1 MSKTKKYSLAYW
13 AKKCMNAWTPE
24 KDILLAVQTLIKIG
38 SHPEIDFSGTPL
50 ELATALYLERFKRG
64 TPWSGFFPT
73 PAPVADRAAEA
84 LNITSGMVV
93 LDPGCG
99 FGSLS
104 RAVEQR
110 GGIPIPVEYS
120 NAVIPIA
127 QAIWGDDRIHYADF
141 TDGFR
146 PPAFDAVIVNPP
158 YGKVFG
164 SSDATLD
171 FMTRIADLSKSNTRV
186 VAILPRGY
194 MQKERPKANVTLR
207 TRFMLINEFDL
218 PPDTFKPLTH
228 IATTLYV
235 LGVTKDGALVNELQ
249 AKPKE
254 TKPEDH
260 EVYKL
265 QNATPSTPDPEL
277 DEAEEEQ
284 TVRTFG
290 IEVDGDLVRV
300 DYDPKR
306 QIGPDVCFN
315 FHGPTVSA
323 TGYITR
329 FAAREPAEDL
339 YALAQREAHSLVAA
353 WQKQRVNNQRAWPV
367 KYAGDVAVQV
377 DEQVVRGYPISWN
390 DHDQEWRIWLR
401 REARV
406 VTLKMDDILEN
417 WVTYFATHLQSGDHI
432 VYRELNHRVEA
443 DVVRV
448 VPGTACAVEVTR
460 RHDGWKCFVS
470 PADLVGLWDAQNVS
484 PAERGETFSVPNF
497 GIANT
502 DPLDM
507 MDDAFTAW
515 AAAIEETSPQA
526 AAGWRQVRAEK
537 QATGCASWPRLS
549 ADDNRPRAE
558 LPGQLRQWYA
568 AHPTQILQHSTST
581 AYEAWGDDHLTIMQP
596 QGERGLPWTVCYATR
611 LPSAQDAGEYVPL
624 LLTLITPGDD
634 MGNVQGATLFEAL
647 AVLREHLQGWGVE
660 TRLTLQ
666 PRDSAWN
673 ATVLRELLEIIS
685 RGAPVLIADD
695 DLGLPT
701 IHHIPNPEH
710 MGFGTF
716 RSVTE
721 DYTVNW
727 DAGGSM
733 NRLSNGRGWTTVQ
746 VERGTFPY
754 DFAQVKQTI
763 EHWIAEF
770 EAQAPRF
777 SITTLH
783 VDTTHIER
791 DFAAAAQAAQGKE
804 PWQMRYNEFM
814 ATQRPISSD
823 AQGRMLL
830 DLILAHARDVQASND
845 NESVSAKISSDAI
858 VWLTDLRK
866 TLVHIALAELKPV
879 PVEVLAD
886 YPDLAVKYPDQ
897 SAADASEPVTPVTAE
912 PLPPTT
918 EIIAPVAAKS
928 AKSKRGKKQSAPE
941 PRVDYP
947 AVWHKRDKF
956 EFYLDGAIVVAEY
969 DGSDSIGFDHG
980 SLEYDFHGPTISMT
994 GFRSHFANFADVESY
1009 GDPVNAAIAIAR
1021 DLAAVTAKE
1030 VAKNKKT
1037 WPMKYAGNV
1046 EVRLEDGRTVRGT
1059 PISWNDFN
1067 QWWCVWLI
1075 EARTARTIKP
1085 DEMVGVWP
1093 IPASSSVETP
1103 PARNPFDLER
1113 AAFEAWVQR
1122 TDPQHAGLWAE
1133 AYRYFAE
1140 SYPLSERAWAYLTD
1154 QPHFNAQRQT
1164 IDPHLKVNPFDV
1176 QRDLFIQWVKAQ
1188 VDGATAQS
1196 AYLQGYVHLTTGS
1209 DVLLPEA
1216 RAYLA
1221 TQRHY
1226 TSALAARQSASP
1238 DPSDTTQPVKPIKRP
1253 AGLPDDIPEVIE
1265 VDVGGRV
1272 PQWIAATIVKV
1283 AGGKQLTCNR
1293 SDGRGEFKTPIYG
1306 RDITWRV
1313 PASVGA

>member
-13 AKKCMNAWTPE
+13 ARKCMNAWTPE

-73 PAPVADRAAEA
+73 PAWAADRAAEA
-84 LNITSGMVV
+84 LNITPGMVV

-110 GGIPIPVEYS
+110 GGISILVEYS
-120 NAVIPIA
+120 SAVVPIA
-127 QAIWGDDRIHYADF
+127 QAIWGADRIHYADF

-146 PPAFDAVIVNPP
+146 PPTFDAVIANPP

-164 SSDATLD
+164 SSDAALD
-171 FMTRIADLSKSNTRV
+171 FLTRIADLSKSGTRV
-186 VAILPRGY
+186 AAILPRGY
-194 MQKERPKANVTLR
+194 MQKDRPKANVTMR
-207 TRFMLINEFDL
+207 ARYMLLDEYDL
-218 PPDTFKPLTH
+218 PPDTFKPLTN

-235 LGVTKDGALVNELQ
+235 LGVTNDGALVNELQ

-254 TKPEDH
+254 TKSEDQ
-260 EVYKL
+260 EVYEL
-265 QNATPSTPDPEL
+265 QSATPAAPDPEPDFAQYQVVQEHPADFVL
-277 DEAEEEQ
+277 IRGLHQTAGWAVVKAFAPEHRSEAIDWLKQRGVDLKQVEGVTPAECGE
-284 TVRTFG
+284 TTAGPLADDGAEAVRTFG

-306 QIGPDVCFN
+306 QIGPDVCFD

-323 TGYITR
+323 TDYVTR

-339 YALAQREAHSLVAA
+339 YALAQREAHSLIAA

-377 DEQVVRGYPISWN
+377 GGQVVRGYPISWN
-390 DHDQEWRIWLR
+390 DHDQDWRIWLR
-401 REARV
+401 REACA
-406 VTLKMDDILEN
+406 VTVKPDDVLEN
-417 WVTYFATHLQSGDHI
+417 WPTYFATHLQPGDHI
-432 VYRELNHRVEA
+432 VYRELNHLVDA

-448 VPGTACAVEVTR
+448 VPGSSYSVEVTR

-470 PADLVGLWDAQNVS
+470 PADLVGLWDELS

-507 MDDAFTAW
+507 TDDAFTVW

-526 AAGWRQVRAEK
+526 AVGWRQVRAAQK
-537 QATGCASWPRLS
+537 VQGIAFWPRLS
-549 ADDNRPRAE
+549 TDDDRPRAE

-581 AYEAWGDDHLTIMQP
+581 AYEAWGNDHLAIMQP
-596 QGERGLPWTVCYATR
+596 KGERGLPWTVCYATR
-611 LPSAQDAGEYVPL
+611 IPSAQDAGEYAPL
-624 LLTLITPGDD
+624 PLTPVMQSDD
-634 MGNVQGATLFEAL
+634 TGNVQGATLFEAL
-647 AVLREHLQGWGVE
+647 TAVREHLQAWSVE
-660 TRLTLQ
+660 TRLVLQ

-673 ATVLRELLEIIS
+673 ATVLRELLEIVS
-685 RGAPVLIADD
+685 RGAPVLIADE

-710 MGFGTF
+710 MGYGTF
-716 RSVTE
+716 RSVTA

-733 NRLSNGRGWTTVQ
+733 NRLSNGLGWTTVQ

-754 DFAQVKQTI
+754 DTAQVKDTL
-763 EHWIAEF
+763 ERWIVEY

-804 PWQMRYNEFM
+804 LWQMTRPEFM
-814 ATQRPISSD
+814 ATQRPISSG

-866 TLVHIALAELKPV
+866 TLVQVALAESKPV
-879 PVEVLAD
+879 PAEVLAD
-886 YPDLAVKYPDQ
+886 YPDRAAKHPGQ
-897 SAADASEPVTPVTAE
+897 SSADASEPVTPVTTE
-912 PLPPTT
+912 PLPSTT
-918 EIIAPVAAKS
+918 EIVAPVAAKS
-928 AKSKRGKKQSAPE
+928 TKSKREKKQSVPE
-941 PRVDYP
+941 SRVDYP
-947 AVWHKRDKF
+947 AIWHKRDKF

-1059 PISWNDFN
+1059 PISWNNFN

-1075 EARTARTIKP
+1075 EARTGRTFTPGEI
-1085 DEMVGVWP
+1085 VGAWLTSE
-1093 IPASSSVETP
+1093 ASAVSVGPCP
-1103 PARNPFDLER
+1103 PSL
-1113 AAFEAWVQR
+1113 
-1122 TDPQHAGLWAE
+1122 
-1133 AYRYFAE
+1133 
-1140 SYPLSERAWAYLTD
+1140 
-1154 QPHFNAQRQT
+1154 
-1164 IDPHLKVNPFDV
+1164 
-1176 QRDLFIQWVKAQ
+1176 
-1188 VDGATAQS
+1188 
-1196 AYLQGYVHLTTGS
+1196 
-1209 DVLLPEA
+1209 
-1216 RAYLA
+1216 
-1221 TQRHY
+1221 
-1226 TSALAARQSASP
+1226 SASP
-1238 DPSDTTQPVKPIKRP
+1238 ARSGTRRGGGPLGVSTSADSPETPAEPEGVQPSPVQSVTAQPAKPIKRP
-1253 AGLPDDIPEVIE
+1253 AGLPADIPEVIE
-1265 VDVGGRV
+1265 VDVGDRT
-1272 PQWIAATIVKV
+1272 PQWIAAAIVKV
-1283 AGGKQLTCNR
+1283 TGGKQLTCNR